1 MKGMETLIKLQR
13 RELDRLRKEQVQ
25 LEEKREQLLALAA
38 KLHHEVMEERRL
50 AAENPTM
57 AGYMGDYEKR
67 MQRRQLDIA
76 KETIGLDQRLA
87 QLAMAI
93 TEAFGELKKYEITR
107 DNRREQA
114 KAAEDR
120 REQGQLDEVGLQRF
134 VRKDNK

>member
-1 MKGMETLIKLQR
+1 MKGLETLIKLQK
-13 RELDRLRKEQVQ
+13 RELDRVRKEQVQ

-38 KLHHEVMEERRL
+38 KLHNEVMEERRL
-50 AAENPTM
+50 AAENPIM

-67 MQRRQLDIA
+67 MQKRQLDIA

-93 TEAFGELKKYEITR
+93 AEAFGELKKYEITR

-114 KAAEDR
+114 KSAADR
-120 REQGQLDEVGLQRF
+120 REQGQMDELGLQQF
-134 VRKDNK
+134 VRKDNG

>member
-1 MKGMETLIKLQR
+1 MKGLETLIKLQR

-38 KLHHEVMEERRL
+38 KLHGELMEERRL
-50 AAENPTM
+50 AAENPLM

-67 MQRRQLDIA
+67 VKNRQLEIA

-93 TEAFGELKKYEITR
+93 SEAFGELKKYEITR
-107 DNRREQA
+107 DNRKAQA
-114 KAAEDR
+114 KATIER
-120 REQGQLDEVGLQRF
+120 REQGQMDEVGLQQF
-134 VRKDNK
+134 VRKDN